1 MSALGLALALLLHC
15 APQAAAEGARER
27 VAAWREALEIDA
39 AAEVLREGP
48 PAVAEGGALAGD
60 GEALSVVARA
70 LFAAGREAEA
80 EALLASAR
88 PAPGGEAWIEL
99 ARARMHLE
107 RDELEQAIALAS
119 VEGST
124 LPRARLAESAEAW
137 LLLGRALVRS
147 GRDADARFALEQGYE
162 LEPLGEGAYAA
173 LYALSQIALR
183 AGDGAR
189 AQELVARQSQVGQWR
204 AYLKVRRQQVRE
216 SPDEPLPRLGLAQL
230 WLQAGQHA
238 RALEELD
245 RLTARFPDY
254 APGWFQ
260 RGEAL
265 RALER
270 YDEARAAYDLALERD
285 GELAQARY
293 NRAVLHLRAGR
304 AAEARADFERIVNGA
319 QAQDPRLLPAHL
331 GLARLLLAAGEG
343 DAARERHARYVELGG
358 REPLEP

>member
-1 MSALGLALALLLHC
+1 MSAASLALALLLAC
-15 APQAAAEGARER
+15 APQDAREK

-39 AAEVLREGP
+39 AAEVLSEGP

-60 GEALSVVARA
+60 GEAISVVARA
-70 LFAAGREAEA
+70 LLAAGREAEA

-88 PAPGGEAWIEL
+88 PAAGGEAWIEL
-99 ARARMHLE
+99 ARARVHLE
-107 RDELEQAIALAS
+107 RDELEPAIALAS

-124 LPRARLAESAEAW
+124 PPRARLADSAEAW
-137 LLLGRALVRS
+137 LLLGRALVRA
-147 GRDADARFALEQGYE
+147 GRDADARPALERGFA
-162 LEPLGEGAYAA
+162 LEPLGEGAYSA

-183 AGDGAR
+183 AGDAAL
-189 AQELVARQSQVGQWR
+189 AQELVTRQAQVGQWR

-238 RALEELD
+238 RALEQLD
-245 RLTARFPDY
+245 LLTARFPDY

-270 YDEARAAYDLALERD
+270 FDEARTAYDLALERD

-304 AAEARADFERIVNGA
+304 AAEARADFERIVDGA
-319 QAQDPRLLPAHL
+319 QAQDPRLVAAHL
-331 GLARLLLAAGEG
+331 GLARLLLAAGEA
-343 DAARERHARYVELGG
+343 DAARARFARYVELGG